1 MTQAE
6 QTTGGGDL
14 MKRVGAIVLGGGR
27 GSRLFPLTAVRA
39 KPAVPV
45 AGRYRLV
52 DIPLS
57 NCIHSGILK
66 IVVLTQFLSHSL
78 HRHINNTYRFD
89 EFSKGSV
96 DLLAAEQT
104 EQTGDDWFQG
114 TADAVRKQLVH
125 IRDLNTDYYL
135 ILSGDQL
142 YRMDYRNMLDT
153 HLRTGADITVSA
165 LPVSRSA
172 AHGFGVMKVH
182 ASGRIREFVEKPTDP
197 KVLDGLVTPDRLF
210 EEVGLDGR
218 GKPYLASMGVYL
230 FKKRMLESL
239 LEENPGW
246 TDFGKEVLPNALK
259 THRVYAHMFDGF
271 WEDIG
276 TVRSYFDV
284 HMALTSRRPPFEF
297 HDPDHAIFTHLRAL
311 PGVRVQNATVDN
323 AILCSGS
330 TIRNAVIRNS
340 IIGIRS
346 TIHEGAHLDRC
357 IMLGADSYETGRPRR
372 GTIPM
377 GIGKGTEIRNAIV
390 DHNARVGRGVK
401 IFGHKRLRDQEGDG
415 WVVRDGIVI
424 VLKNAVIPDGTVI
437 GQAG

>member
-1 MTQAE
+1 MTPVE
-6 QTTGGGDL
+6 RMTGGGDK
-14 MKRVGAIVLGGGR
+14 MRDVGAIVLGGGR
-27 GSRLFPLTAVRA
+27 GSRLYPLTAVRS

-57 NCIHSGILK
+57 NCIHSGIQK
-66 IVVLTQFLSHSL
+66 VVVLTQFLSHSL

-89 EFSKGSV
+89 AFSKGFV

-104 EQTGDDWFQG
+104 EKTGDDWFQG

-125 IRDLNTDYYL
+125 ISDLKTEYYL

-142 YRMDYRNMLDT
+142 YRMDYRTMLDT
-153 HLRTGADITVSA
+153 HIRKGADITVSA
-165 LPVSRSA
+165 LPVGRA
-172 AHGFGVMKVH
+172 AAQGFGIMRLH
-182 ASGRIREFVEKPTDP
+182 TSGRIRQFAEKPKDE
-197 KVLDGLVTPDRLF
+197 KVLQALVTPQKLF
-210 EEVGLDGR
+210 DDAGLVSK

-230 FKKRMLESL
+230 FKRKVLESL
-239 LEENPGW
+239 LESHPGW

-259 THRVYAHMFDGF
+259 THRVYAHLFNGF

-284 HMALTSRRPPFEF
+284 HMALTSQRPPFEF
-297 HDPDHAIFTHLRAL
+297 HDPDHEIYTHLRAL
-311 PGVRVQNATVDN
+311 PGVRVRNTTIDN
-323 AILCSGS
+323 AIVCSGS
-330 TIRNAVIRNS
+330 RITNATIKDS

-346 TIHEGAHLDRC
+346 IIHEGAQLERC
-357 IMLGADSYETGRPRR
+357 IMLGADSFETSHPRR
-372 GTIPM
+372 GTVPM
-377 GIGKGTEIRNAIV
+377 GIGRDSRVHNAII
-390 DHNARVGRGVK
+390 DHNARIGKGAVIRG
-401 IFGHKRLRDQEGDG
+401 GKRLRDQDGDG

-437 GQAG
+437 G